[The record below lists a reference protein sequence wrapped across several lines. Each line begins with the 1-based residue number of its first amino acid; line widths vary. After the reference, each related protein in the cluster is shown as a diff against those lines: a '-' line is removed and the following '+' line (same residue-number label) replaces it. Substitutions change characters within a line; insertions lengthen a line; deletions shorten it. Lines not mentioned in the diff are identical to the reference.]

1 MVNFWLVLLFALLAS
16 WLAIAVAGRW
26 ERRHR
31 VLRRISPN
39 SATTEE
45 IPRNTVLGG
54 LSSRLTE
61 SSFMRN
67 DYDEVFQSLRVTG
80 RSTDNI
86 QVLYLLACWLLPV
99 LLLLVGALAF
109 GVMGAFLLAVAGFFG
124 SRRYFR
130 TMAKRARYQ
139 QNLEAI
145 DLAQML
151 AMLLEAGLSIERAF
165 RIAAVQA
172 RPLVPALI
180 YRLDRFN
187 RLMDSG
193 AHRGAALDDMGADKS
208 VPTLH
213 NLSRLL
219 KQAGALGGGIG
230 ESLEQLIEE
239 ARDKQRSEIKEQ
251 VNRVGAKMTVV
262 MMVFMM
268 PALFIIIGGPA
279 GINIVQALSR

>member
-1 MVNFWLVLLFALLAS
+1 MANFWLVVLFALLGS
-16 WLAIAVAGRW
+16 WLAVGLAGRW

-31 VLRRISPN
+31 VLRRIN
-39 SATTEE
+39 SGTAPEE
-45 IPRNTVLGG
+45 VPRNSILGG

-61 SSFMRN
+61 STFMRN
-67 DYDEVFQSLRVTG
+67 DYKEAFQSLRVTG
-80 RSTDNI
+80 RDTDQI
-86 QVLYLLACWLLPV
+86 QVLYLLICWLLPV
-99 LLLLVGALAF
+99 VLLLVGALAF
-109 GVMGAFLLAVAGFFG
+109 GALGALFLTVAGFLG
-124 SRRYFR
+124 SRRYIR
-130 TMAKRARYQ
+130 TMAKRACYQ
-139 QNLEAI
+139 QNLESI

-151 AMLLEAGLSIERAF
+151 AMLLESGLSIERAF

-172 RPLVPALI
+172 RPLVPSLVF
-180 YRLDRFN
+180 RLDRFN

-193 AHRGAALDDMGADKS
+193 AHRGAALDDMGGDKS
-208 VPTLH
+208 IPTLH

-239 ARDKQRSEIKEQ
+239 ARDKERSEIKEQ

-279 GINIVQALSR
+279 GMNIVQALSR